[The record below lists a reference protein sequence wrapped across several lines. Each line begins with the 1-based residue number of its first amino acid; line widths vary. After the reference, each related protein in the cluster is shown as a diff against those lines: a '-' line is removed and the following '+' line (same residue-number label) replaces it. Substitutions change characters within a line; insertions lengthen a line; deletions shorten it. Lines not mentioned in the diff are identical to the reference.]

1 MNGTPVPFWRRAMT
15 WWSGAWLWFAA
26 SPLLFDALVSL
37 ARGRG
42 GDTIGGI
49 GGYALLA
56 AAGWFAIADRPRAAS
71 LAAGAGAGLAAWLAA
86 GHPPFSAALFA
97 LCAAAGGWLLWG
109 EGALVPE
116 RPAAPP
122 PPPDPLIT
130 DSRARLARVE
140 AASRRLDWGLAARF
154 RAIAT
159 EAQGILTEAER
170 DPVDLG
176 RARRFLVVHVEGL
189 ARVAELA
196 ANGSAPAN
204 LVPLLDEMKL
214 AATALHTRLHE
225 ADREAAEIQVEVLA
239 RRLKEEGLA

>member
-1 MNGTPVPFWRRAMT
+1 MNGRTGSFWRRAVT
-15 WWSGAWLWFAA
+15 WWSGAWLWLAA

-42 GDTIGGI
+42 GDVIGSL
-49 GGYALLA
+49 GGYALLC
-56 AAGWFAIADRPRAAS
+56 AAGWLAIAERPRAAA
-71 LAAGAGAGLAAWLAA
+71 LAAGAGTGLAALLAA
-86 GHPPFSAALFA
+86 GHPPLSAALLA
-97 LCAAAGGWLLWG
+97 LAASVGGWMLWG

-116 RPAAPP
+116 RPPAPP

-130 DSRARLARVE
+130 ESRARLARVE
-140 AASRRLDWGLAARF
+140 AASGRLDWGLASRF
-154 RAIAT
+154 RAVTT
-159 EAQGILTEAER
+159 EAQGILAEAER

-196 ANGSAPAN
+196 AAGSAPAN
-204 LVPLLDEMKL
+204 LVPLLDEMKI
-214 AATALHTRLHE
+214 AATTLRTRLHE
-225 ADREAAEIQVEVLA
+225 ADRETAEIQVEVLA